1 MAAVICYKD
10 QNSPLYQRADAL
22 EGTAQVARVHG
33 SDIQGRWVRADL
45 YIPSIYTQ
53 TRFRGEKK
61 QAKQLAH
68 RPGSAEGADTVSCLP
83 LPGPDLRLR
92 PESTEACEP
101 AAVKK
106 EIHCSV
112 TAGLP
117 VFISSILH
125 WG

>member
-53 TRFRGEKK
+53 TRFRGEKNRQSNSLIGLGLQK
-61 QAKQLAH
+61 GLTLSPASPYLAQ
-68 RPGSAEGADTVSCLP
+68 
-83 LPGPDLRLR
+83 
-92 PESTEACEP
+92 
-101 AAVKK
+101 
-106 EIHCSV
+106 
-112 TAGLP
+112 
-117 VFISSILH
+117 ISD
-125 WG
+125 